1 MNQNKIMNPIIC
13 QLLDRS
19 NKTTIQT
26 LVRNFDIERL
36 GYIYADIIED
46 NFQVKRNTASF
57 GVAVSELFADY
68 KVNKIRLE
76 ELDKIMMKAN
86 AKIKYH
92 YSITVKQDQTKI
104 YNDAAAEFAELNI
117 PISLFTRRCN
127 KYFKSLTHQ

>member
-1 MNQNKIMNPIIC
+1 MNQNNKIMNPLIEKMI
-13 QLLDRS
+13 DRS

-26 LVRNFDIERL
+26 LVRNFEIERL
-36 GYIYADIIED
+36 GYMYADIIED

-57 GVAVSELFADY
+57 GVAVSELFGDY

-92 YSITVKQDQTKI
+92 YSITVKQEQTKI
-104 YNDAAAEFAELNI
+104 YNDAAAEFAELNK
-117 PISLFTRRCN
+117 PISLFTRQCN
-127 KYFKSLTHQ
+127 KYYKK